1 MTHQE
6 EGLKMG
12 PIKVVLSAAVV
23 SLMLPAVAF
32 AQQTIVHG
40 ADEEPATLDPAEV
53 EPGEGGESII
63 FHVYERLLT
72 VGAGSSDVVPQLATE
87 VPSLE
92 NGLISEDGLTYTFPL
107 REGVTFHDGS
117 PFTADDVK
125 YSWDR
130 VMELE
135 LPGSGYEILSDRVA
149 ETRVVDDFTF
159 EVTLQDIDASF
170 LYSAVLPMTASIVS
184 DEVVEAN
191 GGIVAGESNEF
202 LSGNMVGTGPY
213 VFGTWNRTENL
224 SLTVNDGYWGTKAND
239 NVRLEFGLDPDV
251 RV

>member
-72 VGAGSSDVVPQLATE
+72 VGAGSSDLVPQLATE

-117 PFTADDVK
+117 PFTA
-125 YSWDR
+125 
-130 VMELE
+130 
-135 LPGSGYEILSDRVA
+135 
-149 ETRVVDDFTF
+149 
-159 EVTLQDIDASF
+159 
-170 LYSAVLPMTASIVS
+170 
-184 DEVVEAN
+184 
-191 GGIVAGESNEF
+191 
-202 LSGNMVGTGPY
+202 
-213 VFGTWNRTENL
+213 
-224 SLTVNDGYWGTKAND
+224 
-239 NVRLEFGLDPDV
+239 VRSRCRNPRG
-251 RV
+251 